1 MQHYLEDPAFVDVV
15 LEGEGLQH
23 GTNGVGVGH
32 STSHGCSKGD
42 FSEKGEKNENLTGSK
57 VFKRKAFR
65 KLKISVESHVLHK
78 QLPLS

>member
-42 FSEKGEKNENLTGSK
+42 FSEKGEKNENL
-57 VFKRKAFR
+57 
-65 KLKISVESHVLHK
+65 KLQISVESHILHK